1 MIVTKE
7 RDKSV
12 DTNKRLLNILEIK
25 MYDVS
30 QDIEI
35 IGSRLSTNQIK

>member
-30 QDIEI
+30 QNIEI